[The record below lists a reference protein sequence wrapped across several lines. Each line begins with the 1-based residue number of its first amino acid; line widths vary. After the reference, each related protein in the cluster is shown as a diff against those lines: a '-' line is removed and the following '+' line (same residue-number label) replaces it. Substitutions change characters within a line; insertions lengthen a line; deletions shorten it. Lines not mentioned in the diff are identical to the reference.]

1 MSFSSDHLL
10 EMTAKGANKGDMAVR
25 LRGLCGC
32 GELICIGDHANDLPM
47 LRAAD
52 RAFAPANAIGEVLES
67 GAQVVCHCLDGA
79 LAEVVEAV
87 EAAL

>member
-1 MSFSSDHLL
+1 
-10 EMTAKGANKGDMAVR
+10 
-25 LRGLCGC
+25 
-32 GELICIGDHANDLPM
+32 M